1 MAPDAPF
8 SFAERAVYVRP
19 AETVVLADIHLG
31 RGEAS
36 AVDAPIDAA
45 ERVVSRLDR
54 LLDRFEPETVV
65 VAGDLLHSF
74 SWVPRG
80 VRETVERIETRV
92 DDSGATLVCTP
103 GNHDRMLEDVFAGET
118 ADAYRL
124 ADGRTIVSHGH
135 EHPDSIDDS
144 TSETNEA
151 ASPRD
156 DSTSETDEPTP
167 DTDDPASHR
176 DEPVTRIF
184 GHDHP
189 ALATD
194 GRKRPCFLYGPPG
207 RSGHEDAAG
216 EADEPGVL
224 VLPAFSQLA
233 RGTKINDRPARDFQ
247 SPLLSDVDGLYP
259 IVRDDDAGETHWFPR
274 LGKCRHVL

>member
-1 MAPDAPF
+1 MVPEPPF

-19 AETVVLADIHLG
+19 AETLVLADVHLG

-45 ERVVSRLDR
+45 EHIVSRLDR
-54 LLDRFEPETVV
+54 LLERFDPQTVV

-80 VRETVERIETRV
+80 VRETVERIETLV
-92 DDSGATLVCTP
+92 GEAGATLVCTP
-103 GNHDRMLEDVFAGET
+103 GNHDTMLEDVFDGET

-124 ADGRTIVSHGH
+124 ADGRTVVSHGH
-135 EHPDSIDDS
+135 ERPAPIDGGPSDGDDS
-144 TSETNEA
+144 ATDA
-151 ASPRD
+151 AKAA
-156 DSTSETDEPTP
+156 TDP
-167 DTDDPASHR
+167 DDPN
-176 DEPVTRIF
+176 TLIF

-207 RSGHEDAAG
+207 RAGPEDAG
-216 EADEPGVL
+216 GRTTNEPGVL
-224 VLPAFSQLA
+224 VLPAFSRLA
-233 RGTKINDRPARDFQ
+233 RGTKINNRRARDVQ
-247 SPLLSDVDGLYP
+247 SPLLTDMDGLYP
-259 IVRDDDAGETHWFPR
+259 VVRDDDAEETLWFPR